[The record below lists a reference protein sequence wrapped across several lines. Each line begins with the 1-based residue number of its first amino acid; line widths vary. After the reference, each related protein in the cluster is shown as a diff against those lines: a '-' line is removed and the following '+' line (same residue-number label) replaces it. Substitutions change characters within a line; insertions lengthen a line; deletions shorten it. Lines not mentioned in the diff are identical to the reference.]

1 MTRPP
6 DRFTISVLVLVLVAA
21 GLAAFDGTK
30 THAARTTNLSARGPS
45 LTIIFRGLMALRQ
58 DREEQTLA
66 VGILRAP
73 EHEFTIQVLEKSP
86 QGIST
91 YSIPMNQLRGGKSDT
106 WLVEAPAQSNGVT
119 Y

>member
-1 MTRPP
+1 MKRPP
-6 DRFTISVLVLVLVAA
+6 DRLTISLLVLVLVAA
-21 GLAAFDGTK
+21 GLVVFDGTR

-58 DREEQTLA
+58 DQQEHTLT

-73 EHEFTIQVLEKSP
+73 EHEFTVQVLEKSP

-91 YSIPMNQLRGGKSDT
+91 
-106 WLVEAPAQSNGVT
+106 
-119 Y
+119 

>member
-1 MTRPP
+1 MKRPP
-6 DRFTISVLVLVLVAA
+6 DRLTISVFVLVLIAA
-21 GLAAFDGTK
+21 GLVGSNGTS

-58 DREEQTLA
+58 DREEHTLA

-86 QGIST
+86 EGIST
-91 YSIPMNQLRGGKSDT
+91 YSIPMNQPRGPKSDT
-106 WLVEAPAQSNGVT
+106 WLVEAPAHSSGVT
-119 Y
+119 